1 MVNPAVCCGAE
12 GSGGVCGAE
21 GFQVFW
27 PQKLATTGRRLSTAG
42 LIVAAK
48 GSYQVVKLRGLRC

>member
-12 GSGGVCGAE
+12 GCGGVCGAE

-27 PQKLATTGRRLSTAG
+27 PQKLATT
-42 LIVAAK
+42 
-48 GSYQVVKLRGLRC
+48 